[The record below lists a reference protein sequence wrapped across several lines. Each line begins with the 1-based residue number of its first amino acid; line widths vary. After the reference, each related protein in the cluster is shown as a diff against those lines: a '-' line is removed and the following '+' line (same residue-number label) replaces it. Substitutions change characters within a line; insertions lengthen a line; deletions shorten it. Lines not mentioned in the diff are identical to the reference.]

1 MKISNKDTKFFAAI
15 SHDKNQIHLDK
26 KYASN
31 YFFKEPIVHGV
42 NLINKAIACFLKDK
56 NYKLIIKGLSINLKN
71 YLVVG
76 EEFEIKIY
84 KKKIIVKNELNT
96 KIEIDLEYEK
106 INDKFKNNKITK
118 TDFCQQY
125 KINNLYN
132 NYILNEL
139 IFISY
144 YVGSINPGNGS
155 LIHKININYSNKN
168 NEQSKL
174 KFKKQINNIFKINY
188 CKNFFRV
195 EVIASKLKPFK
206 IKHHPYQLSAK
217 ALRCVKNKKILIFG
231 SSSDVAKRLIN
242 KNFTNSCRI
251 FEHSFRINFH
261 NSTISKIELI
271 KLEQKI
277 TKIKPDFIFYL
288 SSPKIYNGNK
298 KNLKLLKY
306 YNSLF
311 VNYFDRI
318 LNIVKKNNY
327 KTKIF
332 YPSSIFLNK
341 KNDYKRLECYL
352 LAKENAEKI
361 CKLKENNKIVSFF
374 RLPQLISRSN
384 YNIFGFYE
392 GKKLSVLDKIF
403 NTFFEQN

>member
-1 MKISNKDTKFFAAI
+1 MKITNKDTNFFAAI
-15 SHDKNQIHLDK
+15 SLDKNQIHLDK
-26 KYASN
+26 KYSSN
-31 YFFKEPIVHGV
+31 FFFKEPIVHGV
-42 NLINKAIACFLKDK
+42 NLINKAIAHFLKGK
-56 NYKLIIKGLSINLKN
+56 NYKLIIKSLSINLKN

-84 KKKIIVKNELNT
+84 KKKIVVKNELNT
-96 KIEIDLEYEK
+96 KIEIDLEYER

-118 TDFCQQY
+118 TDICQQY
-125 KINNLYN
+125 KIKNLYN
-132 NYILNEL
+132 NCILNEL
-139 IFISY
+139 MFISY

-174 KFKKQINNIFKINY
+174 KIKKKINNIFKINY
-188 CKNFFRV
+188 CKNFFMV
-195 EVIASKLKPFK
+195 EVIVSKLKPFK
-206 IKHHPYQLSAK
+206 IKHHSYKLSTK
-217 ALRCVKNKKILIFG
+217 ALRCIKNKKILIFG
-231 SSSDVAKRLIN
+231 PSSDVAKRLIN
-242 KNFTNSCRI
+242 KDFTSVCRI
-251 FEHSFRINFH
+251 FKHSFRINFH
-261 NSTISKIELI
+261 NSIISKIELI

-311 VNYFDRI
+311 VNYFDMI

-332 YPSSIFLNK
+332 YPSSFFLNK

-352 LAKENAEKI
+352 LAKEKAEKI
-361 CKLKENNKIVSFF
+361 CKLKENKKIVSFF

-384 YNIFGFYE
+384 YNMFGFYE
-392 GKKLSVLDKIF
+392 GKNMSVLDNIF
-403 NTFFEQN
+403 NTFFEQS